1 MSAHEIVARCH
12 PRCSAIRV
20 LRRGDLGTVP
30 TAVKLAEHLSHF
42 LKCVVDANQITTL
55 SFRPRIHLLCLR
67 KYLSAARCCSFDS
80 RVPRHRHSMPS
91 QRNCQTWTW
100 GITGGLLLQD
110 VRDALEHVAPV
121 LSTNET
127 LVTLTGYLRGFAVV
141 VRADMLAHAGGAHK
155 RGTARF

>member
-1 MSAHEIVARCH
+1 
-12 PRCSAIRV
+12 
-20 LRRGDLGTVP
+20 
-30 TAVKLAEHLSHF
+30 
-42 LKCVVDANQITTL
+42 
-55 SFRPRIHLLCLR
+55 
-67 KYLSAARCCSFDS
+67 
-80 RVPRHRHSMPS
+80 
-91 QRNCQTWTW
+91 
-100 GITGGLLLQD
+100 LQD